1 MLPIRHPF
9 NGHQTAKRREHMIGQ
24 ARTAPQRSP
33 TAFTGLASEVGR
45 YHVPH
50 HPSSANPNPS
60 PHRTS
65 VNSMSDRAGTF
76 AFEEVPSDPLE
87 QEYLSCQVE
96 VHAKISVDGG
106 NFREA
111 VL

>member
-1 MLPIRHPF
+1 
-9 NGHQTAKRREHMIGQ
+9 
-24 ARTAPQRSP
+24 
-33 TAFTGLASEVGR
+33 
-45 YHVPH
+45 
-50 HPSSANPNPS
+50 
-60 PHRTS
+60 
-65 VNSMSDRAGTF
+65 MSDRAGTF